1 MIRRLAACLLAAV
14 LALTLLPGAALAGGD
29 EYIRLPTGVTED
41 MLTPEYWIGTGIQA
55 SRAAKPV
62 MSAQEIS
69 RFNRDISAMI
79 SVGEERCALTDI
91 PDSIP
96 GSVVRAI
103 IESHAVPKNAGA
115 LYINGSPSNADY
127 WTAFS
132 LSMPIVLSNSLRTS
146 SRFSTMSYPAE

>member
-1 MIRRLAACLLAAV
+1 MIRRLTACLLAAV
-14 LALTLLPGAALAGGD
+14 LALTLLPGAALADGGD

-79 SVGEERCALTDI
+79 SVGEEHCALTDI

-103 IESHAVPKNAGA
+103 IESHAVPKTQARC
-115 LYINGSPSNADY
+115 I
-127 WTAFS
+127 
-132 LSMPIVLSNSLRTS
+132 
-146 SRFSTMSYPAE
+146 